1 MGIRVLKGGMADSLR
16 DAGRYGFQHLG
27 IPPGGAMDSVAL
39 QVANLLVG
47 NPAGAVALEMHYPAP
62 QLEFNSP
69 TLMALSGADFQA
81 TLDGVEIA
89 INQPILVAT
98 GSVLKFQKPLTGARC
113 YLAVKGAL
121 EAEEWL
127 GSQTTNHFAARGGFK
142 GRNLQK
148 GDWIAFAKPFSYEV
162 EEPAVMPW
170 SASVRELYPQGP
182 CYLIPGAEYDLLDD
196 LSKER
201 LVSEPF
207 QIALNSNSMGYRL
220 ASAPL
225 QLKEYKE
232 CLSSGVDFGTL
243 QLLPDA
249 QTILLMADHQ
259 TTAGYPRLGHVSSV
273 SLPTLAQ
280 LNAGAT
286 IRFQLIDM
294 ATAESLYVVQ
304 EKHLRQLKNACNF
317 RLQEYLSND

>member
-1 MGIRVLKGGMADSLR
+1 MGIRVIKSGMADSLR

-27 IPPGGAMDSVAL
+27 IPPGGAMDLVGM

-47 NPAGAVALEMHYPAP
+47 NPAGAVVLEMHFPAP
-62 QLEFNSP
+62 LLEFNSP

-89 INQPILVAT
+89 INQPILVST
-98 GSVLKFQKPLTGARC
+98 GSVLKFHKPIAGARC

-121 EAEEWL
+121 EADEWL
-127 GSQTTNHFAARGGFK
+127 GSKTTNQFAVRGGFQ

-148 GDWIAFAKPFSYEV
+148 GDWVAFAKPFSYQV

-170 SASVRELYPQGP
+170 SASVRELYPQGA
-182 CYLIPGAEYDLLDD
+182 CYLIPGAEYDLLDPV
-196 LSKER
+196 SKQC
-201 LVSEPF
+201 LITEPF
-207 QIALNSNSMGYRL
+207 VIAMNSNSMGYRL
-220 ASAPL
+220 QSAPMHL
-225 QLKEYKE
+225 GEYKE
-232 CLSSGVDFGTL
+232 CLSSGVGFGTL

-259 TTAGYPRLGHVSSV
+259 TTAGYPRLGHVASV

-280 LNAGAT
+280 LNAGDS

-294 ATAESLYVVQ
+294 ATAESLYAAQ

>member
-1 MGIRVLKGGMADSLR
+1 MGIRVIKSGMADSLR
-16 DAGRYGFQHLG
+16 DAGRNGFQHLG
-27 IPPGGAMDSVAL
+27 IPPGGAMDKVAM
-39 QVANLLVG
+39 QVANILVG
-47 NPAGAVALEMHYPAP
+47 NPAGAVVLEMHYPAP

-81 TLDGVEIA
+81 SIDGVELSL
-89 INQPILVAT
+89 NQPILIST
-98 GSVLKFQKPLTGARC
+98 GTVLKFNKPISGARC
-113 YLAVKGAL
+113 YLAVKGAF
-121 EAEEWL
+121 EADEWL
-127 GSQTTNHFAARGGFK
+127 GSKTTNNFAVRGGYQ

-148 GDWIAFAKPFSYEV
+148 ADWIAFAKPFSYEV

-170 SASVRELYPQGP
+170 SANVRELYPQGS
-182 CYLIPGAEYDLLDD
+182 CYLIPGAEYELLDPA
-196 LSKER
+196 SKQG
-201 LVSEPF
+201 LISEPF
-207 QIALNSNSMGYRL
+207 VIAMNSNRMGYRL
-220 ASAPL
+220 QSAPMHL
-225 QLKEYKE
+225 GEYKE
-232 CLSSGVDFGTL
+232 CLSSGVGFGTL

-259 TTAGYPRLGHVSSV
+259 TTAGYPRLGHVASV

-280 LNAGAT
+280 LNAGDS

-294 ATAESLYVVQ
+294 ATAESLYTAQ